1 MTKIFI
7 AKAKALFLALEREM
21 AESTWNRTEPE
32 ERAGLFEE
40 YDTTE
45 YTYEAFITCRMA
57 EIEEIFTESE
67 AEGTKGLNFL
77 LCPSFADSIRTFTE
91 ECEEAEKLDVLY
103 KACKLLAEAK
113 GIRIE

>member
-1 MTKIFI
+1 MTEKFI

-32 ERAGLFEE
+32 ECAGLFEE

-45 YTYEAFITCRMA
+45 YTYESFIACRMA

-67 AEGTKGLNFL
+67 AEGEKGLNFL
-77 LCPSFADSIRTFTE
+77 LCSSFADSIRTFAE
-91 ECEEAEKLDVLY
+91 ELEEAGKPDVLY

-113 GIRIE
+113 GITVE

>member
-1 MTKIFI
+1 MTKKFI

-21 AESTWNRTEPE
+21 AESVWDKTEPG
-32 ERAGLFEE
+32 ERADLFEE

-45 YTYEAFITCRMA
+45 HTRKSLIAYRMA

-67 AEGTKGLNFL
+67 AEGEKGLNFL

-91 ECEEAEKLDVLY
+91 EFEEAEMLDVLY

-113 GIRIE
+113 GITIE